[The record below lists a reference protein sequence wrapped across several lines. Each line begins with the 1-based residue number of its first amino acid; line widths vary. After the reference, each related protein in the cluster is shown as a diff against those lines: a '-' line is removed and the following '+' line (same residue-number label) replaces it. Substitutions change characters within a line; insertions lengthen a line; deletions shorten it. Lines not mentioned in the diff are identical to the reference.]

1 MLGERI
7 KLARKMKGL
16 SLRALADKAGVSA
29 QAISKYE
36 RALDVPGSAVLLR
49 LAQALDVRVEFF
61 FRRPAVSLSLPE
73 FRKCA
78 ALTGKQMDAVLGQ
91 VHEWLERYLE
101 VEQLLGEEV
110 PASRFDLPN
119 VVMPTVACLED
130 AEASALSL
138 RVAWNIGTDAIE
150 SIVELLEDRGIRVG
164 LVDGRARFD
173 ACTLW
178 ANDAIPVIAVRRDLP
193 GDRQR
198 FSLAHELGHLV
209 LQTAPE
215 VDAERAAHRLAGAFL
230 VPACAARR
238 ELGERRHNLGV
249 QELYLLKH
257 KYGLSMQGWIYRA
270 RDLGII
276 TDATAT
282 ALFKRFRQNGW
293 QRCEPGDQLRLEV
306 PQRMQ
311 RLVLRALAEDLIS
324 ETRAAELLGQPL
336 THIIADEA
344 EQHAGLPVALCCRA
358 PVC

>member
-7 KLARKMKGL
+7 KLARRMKGL
-16 SLRALADKAGVSA
+16 SLRALAEQAGVSA

-36 RALDVPGSAVLLR
+36 RALDAPGSVVLLR
-49 LAQALDVRVEFF
+49 LAQALDVKVEFF
-61 FRRPAVSLSLPE
+61 FRRSALLSVSVPAY
-73 FRKCA
+73 RKCA
-78 ALTGKQMDAVLGQ
+78 ALKGKQADGVISQ
-91 VHEWLERYLE
+91 VREWLERYLE
-101 VEQLLGEEV
+101 AEQLLGGGETE
-110 PASRFDLPN
+110 ARFELPC
-119 VVMPTVACLED
+119 TVARAIVRLED
-130 AEASALSL
+130 AEVAASSL
-138 RVAWNIGTDAIE
+138 RAAWNIGTDPIE
-150 SIVELLEDRGIRVG
+150 SMVELLEDRGIRGG
-164 LVDGRARFD
+164 LVDGRASFD

-178 ANDAIPVIAVRRDLP
+178 ANDTIPVIAVRRDLP

-215 VDAERAAHRLAGAFL
+215 VDAEKAAHRFAGAFL

-270 RDLGII
+270 KDLGII
-276 TDATAT
+276 SETTA
-282 ALFKRFRQNGW
+282 AGLFKRFRQNGW
-293 QRCEPGDQLRLEV
+293 HRCEPGDPLAPEV

-344 EQHAGLPVALCCRA
+344 EQHAGLPVTLCC
-358 PVC
+358 

>member
-16 SLRALADKAGVSA
+16 SLRALAEQAGVSA

-49 LAQALDVRVEFF
+49 LAEALDVKVEFF
-61 FRRPAVSLSLPE
+61 FRRSALPSVTLPAY
-73 FRKCA
+73 RKCA
-78 ALTGKQMDAVLGQ
+78 ALKAKQADGVLGQ
-91 VHEWLERYLE
+91 IQEWLERYLE
-101 VEQLLGEEV
+101 AEQLLAEYENV
-110 PASRFDLPN
+110 APFDLPGG
-119 VVMPTVACLED
+119 VVRTVTRLED
-130 AEASALSL
+130 AEAAAQSL
-138 RVAWNIGTDAIE
+138 RVAWNIGTAPIE
-150 SIVELLEDRGIRVG
+150 SVVELLEDRGIRVG

-178 ANDAIPVIAVRRDLP
+178 ANDFIPVIAVRRDLP

-198 FSLAHELGHLV
+198 FSLAHELAHLV

-215 VDAERAAHRLAGAFL
+215 VDAERAGHRFAGAFL

-238 ELGERRHNLGV
+238 ELGERRHNLGT

-257 KYGLSMQGWIYRA
+257 KYGLSMQGWIVRA
-270 RDLGII
+270 RDIGII
-276 TDATAT
+276 SDATAT
-282 ALFKRFRQNGW
+282 ALFRSFRQKGW
-293 QRCEPGDQLRLEV
+293 HRREPGEQLPLEV
-306 PQRMQ
+306 PQRMR

-336 THIIADEA
+336 THIIAHEA
-344 EQHAGLPVALCCRA
+344 EQRADLRLALCC
-358 PVC
+358 